1 MIVGLTSYPKVK
13 TVKLP
18 NRLGSAFYK
27 KKTYDVA
34 RSNMQLPTKVFLH
47 KKAAT
52 YADMPKQGN
61 DKRPIESQIAERA

>member
-1 MIVGLTSYPKVK
+1 MRFT
-13 TVKLP
+13 
-18 NRLGSAFYK
+18 

-47 KKAAT
+47 KAAT